1 MPVPISLIVD
11 DGAPVNLAY
20 WLHPGGKHVH
30 LIPNSVARGFGEVCR
45 RYAAAGKFSVLPMPA
60 QLGRID
66 RELNHVPARHL
77 HGFLKVA
84 RESIAPRFD
93 ITVELLTHQAAVD
106 LATGRYLHLYED
118 EWVSRAGVAEM
129 TDYISLAL
137 RILKNVGLPANGVTS
152 PWSAGIDNERR
163 YAEAIARAQWRV
175 HHRKFAWYFLHCLG
189 RARPR
194 WPWLVWQEK
203 STGLK
208 AVTVPANTDDVFWA
222 TQDAGSARG
231 ARAAA
236 RAGVDRLLSRDGR
249 SGKLR
254 ELFHGGYPMVILT
267 HWQSLFSD
275 GRCAGLRGLERLLG
289 RIERIFG
296 AEVRWMR
303 CSELARAAGPPK
315 HA

>member
-1 MPVPISLIVD
+1 VSVPISLIVD
-11 DGAPVNLAY
+11 DGAPVNPAY
-20 WLHPGGKHVH
+20 WLHPDERHVH
-30 LIPNSVARGFGEVCR
+30 LIPNSVARDFGDTCR
-45 RYAAAGKFSVLPMPA
+45 RYGAAGKFSVLPMPA

-66 RELNHVPARHL
+66 QGLNHVPARHL
-77 HGFLKVA
+77 HAFLRIA

-93 ITVELLTHQAAVD
+93 ITCELLTHQAAVN
-106 LATGRYLHLYED
+106 LATGRYLHMFED

-129 TDYISLAL
+129 TDYISLGL

-175 HHRKFAWYFLHCLG
+175 HRRKFAWYFLHCLG
-189 RARPR
+189 RGKPR
-194 WPWLVWQEK
+194 WPWIVWQDK

-222 TQDAGSARG
+222 TQHAGSS
-231 ARAAA
+231 RAARDA
-236 RAGVDRLLSRDGR
+236 AWAGVDRLLSGDGR
-249 SGKLR
+249 GGKLR
-254 ELFHGGYPMVILT
+254 GLFRGGHPMVILT
-267 HWQSLFSD
+267 HWQSLFSN

-289 RIERIFG
+289 RIARIFG

-303 CSELARAAGPPK
+303 CSELARAAVARKPG
-315 HA
+315 